1 MRHCRVREVMHH
13 IIDLVHGAGVL
24 PEGVTNISSMQ
35 LAAADK
41 VFDAVF
47 KTMLSQLYTSVPKR
61 SEEITCGTTYNRL
74 CKYQHAQ
81 KHKQSK
87 PVQILTTPSSVN
99 TV

>member
-1 MRHCRVREVMHH
+1 MRHSRVRKVMQN
-13 IIDLVHGAGVL
+13 IVDLVHGAGVL

-47 KTMLSQLYTSVPKR
+47 KTMLSQLYTSIP
-61 SEEITCGTTYNRL
+61 
-74 CKYQHAQ
+74 
-81 KHKQSK
+81 K
-87 PVQILTTPSSVN
+87 PVQIFTIPSSVN